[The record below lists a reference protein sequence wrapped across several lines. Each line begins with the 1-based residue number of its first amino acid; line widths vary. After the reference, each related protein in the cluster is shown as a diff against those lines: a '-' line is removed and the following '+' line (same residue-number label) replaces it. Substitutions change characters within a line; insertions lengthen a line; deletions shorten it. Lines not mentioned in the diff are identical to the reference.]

1 MEKNFNKLTDLIRV
15 SSSKYSRDKMKLN
28 NIKNV
33 YILNNISTLNCLS
46 ITQIDSNICCSK
58 NTGTFI
64 D

>member
-1 MEKNFNKLTDLIRV
+1 MEKNFNKLTDLTRV

-46 ITQIDSNICCSK
+46 ITQIDSNIFGSK